1 MSVINFIKFLAGT
14 VEKLNDQSWPIY
26 STANTT
32 FFVHVSVRDSSGRP
46 VFWERVT
53 RSSKNAQLL
62 TEDDLVDICMASK
75 QINKFGDLDLQVSGI
90 AFFQNKLV

>member
-1 MSVINFIKFLAGT
+1 MPGA
-14 VEKLNDQSWPIY
+14 VEKLNDQRWPIY

-90 AFFQNKLV
+90 AFFQNKLD